1 MASLMRAEAERRR
14 RARKTLC
21 GVALLAL
28 LCDQPTAGA
37 AMTNLGPGMVLRREH
52 GAEGFEY
59 LFHQPSGKWVGRE
72 CQVRIL
78 DDRRL
83 PDPLV
88 LSGPHPAV
96 SIQLF
101 GPLSVQSAPI
111 LGGIENVQRFERYR
125 WWWLDIPMGDD
136 VVKAKAPQRL
146 GVQVAWP
153 PTGDGGERVDPMEV
167 FVLPPIATA
176 PPETWTPWRGP
187 DSLRG
192 GTSAWHAEVHGRGS
206 REPAL
211 VGPTPTFELRC
222 RAALWETI
230 YRRTR

>member
-1 MASLMRAEAERRR
+1 MASVMCGDGERPA
-14 RARKTLC
+14 RARKVLG

-28 LCDQPTAGA
+28 LCAPAIAGA
-37 AMTNLGPGMVLRREH
+37 AMANLGPGMVLRREY

-59 LFHQPSGKWVGRE
+59 LFHEPSGKWVGQE

-88 LSGPHPAV
+88 LTGPHPAV

-125 WWWLDIPMGDD
+125 WWWLNIPMGDD
-136 VVKAKAPQRL
+136 VVKARAPQRL

-153 PTGDGGERVDPMEV
+153 PAGDGGERVHPMEA
-167 FVLPPIATA
+167 FVPPPIDVA
-176 PPETWTPWRGP
+176 PPETWTAWKGP
-187 DSLRG
+187 DSLRAG
-192 GTSAWHAEVHGRGS
+192 PAAWHAEVYRRGA

-211 VGPTPTFELRC
+211 AGPTPTFELRC